1 LQRGAAQLCIHVS
14 CKFNLTRL
22 FLLPAAASY
31 GDRAAEIT
39 RIAEQRKLGKRLVLG
54 YPIREAAVNNPM
66 GARLLHMLDEVP
78 DAARG
83 LIVWG
88 SHH

>member
-1 LQRGAAQLCIHVS
+1 MQRGAAQLCIHVS

-39 RIAEQRKLGKRLVLG
+39 RIAEQRKLGKRIVRG
-54 YPIREAAVNNPM
+54 YPILEAEVIYA
-66 GARLLHMLDEVP
+66 GGQHLLQLIDEVP